1 MHFYFFRYLKGK
13 NYPGSIATHDA
24 FRSSR
29 QVLEGKAR
37 IARMDGKGNVP
48 NRARSLNGAE
58 ENIIWESGQLG
69 CNSSRS
75 LIQTVWWNNCLHF
88 GMRGRE
94 EHHSLKME
102 QFRLE
107 IDENGRRYISYTE
120 GLSKTRNKGLNFKPR
135 LISPKMYENK
145 TERCPL
151 AFFLLFKYKRPVE
164 LRNMGP
170 FYLTVID
177 TPLTDVW
184 YKNQAIGVNTINT
197 MLSRTKKK
205 VTISR
210 LVGK

>member
-1 MHFYFFRYLKGK
+1 MYFYFFRYLKEK
-13 NYPGSIATHDA
+13 NYPASIARHDA

-37 IARMDGKGNVP
+37 IARMNGKGKVP
-48 NRARSLNGAE
+48 NRARSLSGAE
-58 ENIIWESGQLG
+58 ENILWESGQLG

-145 TERCPL
+145 TERCPV
-151 AFFLLFKYKRPVE
+151 AFFLLFKSKRPVE

-177 TPLTDVW
+177 APLTDVW
-184 YKNQAIGVNTINT
+184 YKNQAMGVNTINT
-197 MLSRTKKK
+197 ILSRMKK
-205 VTISR
+205 SHH
-210 LVGK
+210 